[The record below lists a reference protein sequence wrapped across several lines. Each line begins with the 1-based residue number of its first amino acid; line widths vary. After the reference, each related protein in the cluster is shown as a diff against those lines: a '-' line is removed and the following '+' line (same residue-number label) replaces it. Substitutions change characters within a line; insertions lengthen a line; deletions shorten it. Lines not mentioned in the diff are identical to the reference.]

1 MSFTAD
7 VKTELAKRRPGSEA
21 CRLAQLAG
29 LTRACGSLR
38 LSREGRSI
46 LYRTESAAAAK
57 CVVILAE
64 SLYDLD
70 TSMELT
76 RQEHRKAPL
85 TQVIL
90 SGKDADALLYDTGT
104 LPDLMSP
111 TPAQNRL
118 ARALSENSGCR
129 TALLR
134 GAFLGSGS
142 VTDPNRGYHLEIV
155 TRTEAFSDLILS
167 SMHDAGISGRRSI
180 RKEREIVYVRGDDV
194 ASLLILLGA
203 NSAVIRFENT
213 RTEKDYRNYMNRT
226 SNCDTANIGKTVN
239 ASVDQRNAILRIEE
253 RIGIRSLSSPL
264 LEAALLRLNN
274 PDATLAELAELA
286 GIGKSGMNHRLN
298 RLIALAEELKE

>member
-21 CRLAQLAG
+21 CRLAQLSG

-46 LYRTESAAAAK
+46 LYRTESSAAAK

-85 TQVIL
+85 TRVIL

-111 TPAQNRL
+111 APAQNRL
-118 ARALSENSGCR
+118 ARALAENSGCR

-142 VTDPNRGYHLEIV
+142 VTDPSRGYHLEIV

-167 SMHDAGISGRRSI
+167 SMCDAGIAGRKSI

-203 NSAVIRFENT
+203 NAAVIRFENA